1 MSSII
6 DSKHAKLLA
15 EVIDQSS
22 NWQLQPEK
30 KSPFKSTDEAFAYIE
45 EHNEPLYIVVPVTD
59 SEEEVMVKASTEDDD
74 VLLQT
79 VSMQDMQE
87 AKVHHSHLKL
97 VESTVTEL
105 VNAQLPD
112 GKKAASF

>member
-1 MSSII
+1 MSSTI
-6 DSKHAKLLA
+6 DAKHAKLLA
-15 EVIDQSS
+15 EVIDQSTK
-22 NWQLQPEK
+22 WQLQPEK
-30 KSPFKSTDEAFAYIE
+30 KTPFKSTDEAFAYIE
-45 EHNEPLYIVVPVTD
+45 AHNEPLYILVAVND
-59 SEEEVMVKASTEDDD
+59 SEEEVMVKASTEGDD

-79 VSMQDMQE
+79 VSMQNMQE

-105 VNAQLPD
+105 VNAQLSD

>member
-22 NWQLQPEK
+22 KWQLQPEK

-45 EHNEPLYIVVPVTD
+45 DHNEPLYILVPVND
-59 SEEEVMVKASTEDDD
+59 AEEEVMVKASSEEDD
-74 VLLQT
+74 VLLQI
-79 VSMQDMQE
+79 VSMQDVKE

-105 VNAQLPD
+105 VNSHLEE

>member
-1 MSSII
+1 MSSTI
-6 DSKHAKLLA
+6 DAKHAKLLA

-22 NWQLQPEK
+22 KWQLQPEK
-30 KSPFKSTDEAFAYIE
+30 KTPFKSTDEAFAYIE
-45 EHNEPLYIVVPVTD
+45 AHNEPLYILVPVND
-59 SEEEVMVKASTEDDD
+59 SEEEVMVKASTEGDD

-79 VSMQDMQE
+79 VSMQNMQE

-105 VNAQLPD
+105 VNAQLSD